1 MTYSQRGS
9 SQTGASS
16 DVAHLEYRIGELNDR
31 VSRLAAEIEVSHGGP
46 QERLIE
52 LRTEAEQAANDL
64 ARLQDELAA
73 YEE

>member
-16 DVAHLEYRIGELNDR
+16 DIAHLEYRIGELKDR
-31 VSRLAAEIEVSHGGP
+31 VERLQAEISASQGGP
-46 QERLIE
+46 DERLRD
-52 LRTEAEQAANDL
+52 LRSEAEQARIGL
-64 ARLQDELAA
+64 ERLQEELAA